1 MVRVRC
7 IRADSE
13 KVLELG
19 SVYYV
24 DSMADIDAYVHIRGG
39 RYIGM
44 YPSKW
49 FEEAPDGAA

>member
-7 IRADSE
+7 IRTDSA

-24 DSMADIDAYVHIRGG
+24 DSMEDVDAYVYILRA

-49 FEEAPDGAA
+49 FEEAPDGTA